1 METLWN
7 IHWEYNSDMV
17 VDLCFAAKNVTILVE
32 SIEFSIEK
40 ENGFKYVISKRTN
53 VYVLVASNI
62 DDLFI

>member
-7 IHWEYNSDMV
+7 IHWEYNSDLV
-17 VDLCFAAKNVTILVE
+17 VDFCFAEKNVTILVE

-40 ENGFKYVISKRTN
+40 ENGFKFGISKRTN

-62 DDLFI
+62 DNIFI